1 MIKNRWPT
9 PAKRKSS
16 SRDSN
21 SCYYVFNYS
30 IQLWNL
36 RFNIY
41 CVGSDKLYV
50 TNELRLRT

>member
-41 CVGSDKLYV
+41 CVGSDKRYV